1 MFGIHLF
8 FFQIC
13 ALFCELRKQLVQ
25 HRNHPTRLELI
36 GIGLRCRHCTVV
48 TGFEDV
54 HALGQEKINRL
65 LGRFRNQLES
75 VQLLHLDEGLGLGLL
90 TVVVLLLQ
98 HSNGILQSVDRLG
111 VVVVRLVIIAL
122 FNLTNLRGCCNVA
135 LPDRDVLVK
144 VSNFLGEFIS
154 GRLGL
159 GNIGLQDCYLL
170 CGLLDGSS
178 LCSAGVVA
186 PLLVGRE
193 LHLLCVLLL
202 LALGQH
208 AIHEINDFLDWSH
221 FCSSIS
227 NNSPGAEKSN
237 NDRHCAHHLH

>member
-193 LHLLCVLLL
+193 LHLLLVHLL
-202 LALGQH
+202 LALRFH
-208 AIHEINDFLDWSH
+208 ALHELNYLLH
-221 FCSSIS
+221 GC
-227 NNSPGAEKSN
+227 
-237 NDRHCAHHLH
+237 HL